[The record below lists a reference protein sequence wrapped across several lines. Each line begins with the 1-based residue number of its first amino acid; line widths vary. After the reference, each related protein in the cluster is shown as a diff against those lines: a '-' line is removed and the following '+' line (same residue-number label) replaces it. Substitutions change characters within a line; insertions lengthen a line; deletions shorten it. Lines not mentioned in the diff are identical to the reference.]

1 MEKEYTAMS
10 YLVKTL
16 TEYVEILTKNPE
28 RDEVDR
34 EIVAMF
40 ASLIEF
46 IGEHLYQ
53 IEYEQM
59 IEANR
64 FGILGKEAKVVKDH
78 EGKVIRLD
86 YVKPEMHDKAKAN

>member
-1 MEKEYTAMS
+1 MQNEYTAMS
-10 YLVKTL
+10 YLVKIL
-16 TEYVEILTKNPE
+16 TEYVEILTENTE

-34 EIVAMF
+34 EIVAIF

-53 IEYEQM
+53 IESEQM

-64 FGILGKEAKVVKDH
+64 FGILGKEAKIIKDQ
-78 EGKVIRLD
+78 EGKIIRMD
-86 YVKPEMHDKAKAN
+86 YVKPDFNETAKAN

>member
-1 MEKEYTAMS
+1 MEKDYTAMS

-16 TEYVEILTKNPE
+16 TEYTEILLENPE
-28 RDEVDR
+28 RDEVDK
-34 EIVAMF
+34 EIAKMF

-53 IEYEQM
+53 VESEQM

-64 FGILGKEAKVVKDH
+64 FGILGKEARIVKDE
-78 EGKVIRLD
+78 EGKIIRLD
-86 YVKPEMHDKAKAN
+86 YVKPDFNETAKAN

>member
-1 MEKEYTAMS
+1 MEKGYTAMS

-16 TEYVEILTKNPE
+16 SEYITILTENPE

-46 IGEHLYQ
+46 IGEHLY
-53 IEYEQM
+53 EVESEQM
-59 IEANR
+59 LEANR
-64 FGILGKEAKVVKDH
+64 FGILGKEARIIKDE
-78 EGKVIRLD
+78 EGKIIRLD
-86 YVKPEMHDKAKAN
+86 YVKPDFNETAKAN